1 MKAKDFLWQARG
13 VEYEIRSL
21 KESEREAWDR
31 ATHIT
36 QNYEGDGA
44 QSTKDP
50 HKFDF
55 LMSYIDQLILL
66 ENNLSQAREEVL
78 MKIYRLKNRN
88 ERMVLKA
95 YYIDFKTWE
104 RTAVD
109 LHFSYRQVIRIHARA
124 LKHIEE
130 ILGGEA

>member
-1 MKAKDFLWQARG
+1 MRAKEFLLQARG

-31 ATHIT
+31 ATNIT
-36 QNYEGDGA
+36 PNYDGDGST
-44 QSTKDP
+44 STKDP

-55 LMSYIDQLILL
+55 LMDYIDTLVKLEAQLA
-66 ENNLSQAREEVL
+66 QKRDEVL
-78 MKIYRLKNRN
+78 MKIYRLHNRN
-88 ERMVLKA
+88 ERLVLKS

-104 RTAVD
+104 RTACD
-109 LHFSYRQVIRIHARA
+109 LHFSYRQVIRIHAKA

-130 ILGGEA
+130 LLS